1 MLLSPEKGK
10 QTDGLISGIP
20 ISTERK
26 LELVLLFALILIKE
40 HPIIKFSQE
49 IIFIKMGTLIGP
61 IVHAPTVA

>member
-49 IIFIKMGTLIGP
+49 NNF
-61 IVHAPTVA
+61 H